1 VRSGSTIAH
10 DGCMAYAQTLEN
22 YSGYGIERGIQSAP
36 PPPRARFQY
45 GTDAQM
51 VTFETLSET
60 PRLGWLD
67 RIVRVVNSA
76 ILQ

>member
-1 VRSGSTIAH
+1 MRSGSTIALER
-10 DGCMAYAQTLEN
+10 CMAYAQTLEQ
-22 YSGYGIERGIQSAP
+22 YSGYGIERDVQSRQPA
-36 PPPRARFQY
+36 RAKFQY
-45 GTDAQM
+45 RTDAQV

-76 ILQ
+76 ILE